1 MIILSKGA
9 RSLVAAA
16 ALAAVA
22 GCQYNAKPMPVATY
36 NIYSSYGDKLPGK
49 YLLYVDG
56 SSLNK
61 PIKPSDLNCAAH
73 TYPLDMGSSFGS
85 SVRQTLSNLV
95 SEMEVV
101 NAPIDR
107 AELKARGARGIIIVR
122 GESLDGRLRVVP
134 GFWSAGIETEVEVS
148 ASIVV
153 DGINGRLLGSTVSG
167 SGRGQSD
174 AGLMCE
180 GGSKSMT
187 DSAEAAL
194 KQVLGRLGE
203 ALANSDRV
211 RTGVSR

>member
-1 MIILSKGA
+1 MIVLYKGA
-9 RSLVAAA
+9 RCLLAAA
-16 ALAAVA
+16 ALTAAA

-36 NIYSSYGDKLPGK
+36 NIYSSYGDKLAGK

-56 SSLNK
+56 SALNK
-61 PIKPSDLNCAAH
+61 PIKPSDFNCSAH
-73 TYPLDMGSSFGS
+73 TYPLDVNSSFGN
-85 SVRQTLSNLV
+85 SVRKTMSNLV

-101 NAPIDR
+101 NTPVDR
-107 AELKARGARGIIIVR
+107 GELRARGARGIIIVR

-134 GFWSAGIETEVEVS
+134 GFWSAGIETEVEIS

-153 DGINGRLLGSTVSG
+153 DGVNGRLLGATVSG

-174 AGLMCE
+174 AGFMCE

-203 ALANSDRV
+203 ALVNSDRV